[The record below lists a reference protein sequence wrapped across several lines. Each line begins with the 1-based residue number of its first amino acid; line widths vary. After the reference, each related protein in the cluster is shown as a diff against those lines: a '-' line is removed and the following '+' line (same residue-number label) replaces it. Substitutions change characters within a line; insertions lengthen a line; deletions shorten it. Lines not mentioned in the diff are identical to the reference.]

1 MLLAP
6 HLVTSHC
13 RARFNHQLNYMQQPK
28 FTHQFWSV
36 VMQLEADLLG
46 TSMKMY
52 KGGASDGHAGPVI
65 NKIFPVKVLD
75 STLLVKTTLL
85 VALLNMFRT

>member
-28 FTHQFWSV
+28 IHTSIL

-65 NKIFPVKVLD
+65 NKIFPIKVLN